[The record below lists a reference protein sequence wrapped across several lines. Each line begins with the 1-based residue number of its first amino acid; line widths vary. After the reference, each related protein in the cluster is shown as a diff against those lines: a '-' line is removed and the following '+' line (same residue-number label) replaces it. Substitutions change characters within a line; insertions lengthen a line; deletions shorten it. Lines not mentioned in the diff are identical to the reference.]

1 MTNDRI
7 SISVADAIAD
17 VRLNRPDKLN
27 ALDSDMFSALS
38 EASAELAKRDDVRV
52 VVLSGSGRAFCAG
65 LDLAAMA
72 GSDPSFGVL
81 NDRAYGIAN
90 VFQNA
95 AWGWRSL
102 PVPVIA
108 AIHGVAFGGGL
119 QIALG
124 ADIRIVVAG
133 RKLAVMEARWGL
145 VPDMAG
151 VALLRGLVRDDVARE
166 LTYTARQF
174 SGAEAVA
181 LGIATR
187 VGGRPARGG
196 DGAGRPDRRAQP
208 AGGAERQATVRP
220 VAGRRRGRAAAGG
233 VARAGAAAGGAR
245 PAGDDRRRGR
255 EAGAA
260 VR

>member
-1 MTNDRI
+1 MTNDRV
-7 SISVADAIAD
+7 SVTVADTIAD

-27 ALDSDMFSALS
+27 ALDADMFRALS
-38 EASAELAKRDDVRV
+38 ETSAALAKRDDVRV

-108 AIHGVAFGGGL
+108 ALHGVVFGGGL

-124 ADIRIVVAG
+124 ADIRIVAPDT
-133 RKLAVMEARWGL
+133 KLAVMEARWGL

-151 VALLRGLVRDDVARE
+151 IALLRGLVRDDVARE

-174 SGAEAVA
+174 SGAEAVT

-187 VGGRPARGG
+187 VADDP
-196 DGAGRPDRRAQP
+196 RA
-208 AGGAERQATVRP
+208 AAMELA
-220 VAGRRRGRAAAGG
+220 GRAAAGR
-233 VARAGAAAGGAR
+233 VPRAGAAARRAR

-255 EAGAA
+255 EAGTS
-260 VR
+260 VRRLTAPRLRRDTS

>member
-38 EASAELAKRDDVRV
+38 EASAALAKRDDVRV

-95 AWGWRSL
+95 AWGWRAL

-108 AIHGVAFGGGL
+108 AIHG
-119 QIALG
+119 
-124 ADIRIVVAG
+124 
-133 RKLAVMEARWGL
+133 
-145 VPDMAG
+145 
-151 VALLRGLVRDDVARE
+151 
-166 LTYTARQF
+166 
-174 SGAEAVA
+174 
-181 LGIATR
+181 
-187 VGGRPARGG
+187 
-196 DGAGRPDRRAQP
+196 DRRAH
-208 AGGAERQATVRP
+208 V
-220 VAGRRRGRAAAGG
+220 
-233 VARAGAAAGGAR
+233 
-245 PAGDDRRRGR
+245 
-255 EAGAA
+255 
-260 VR
+260 